1 MLSPVNFRNTLL
13 AMSVV
18 LFSCS
23 KEAKQADEIAAKSF
37 TTESKKINPQQGFI
51 YTMSNEASGNSILSF
66 FQQSNGA
73 LAFQATTASGGNGN
87 GGGLGS
93 QGSLITDQHKN
104 YLFAVNAGSNTISSF
119 KINEDGSL
127 ALAHTISSG
136 GTFPLS
142 LTVHGDILYVVNS
155 TTSNIA
161 GFTIGTGGTLTAI
174 PGSSHPLSMADAGPA
189 EIAFTPDG
197 QRLIVTEKNTNK
209 ITAFEVNSAGLAGN
223 GTSINSAG
231 QTPFGFAFAGNT
243 IVVTEASGGAPNAS
257 TVSAYGTFGSTSL
270 TGGPLATNQTAACWA
285 AATRDGKF
293 AYVTNTGSNT
303 ISSFEVNSNGGLRLI
318 NASEAATG
326 TTPIDIVFSSNELY
340 IYNLN
345 AGSHSISAYKKGGN
359 ETLEKLADVANLPAH
374 AVGLASF

>member
-1 MLSPVNFRNTLL
+1 MLSPVNFRNVLL
-13 AMSVV
+13 AISVV

-37 TTESKKINPQQGFI
+37 TTESKRINPQQGFI

-66 FQQSNGA
+66 FQQSNGTLA
-73 LAFQATTASGGNGN
+73 LQATTASGGNGN

-127 ALAHTISSG
+127 ALVHTISSG

-142 LTVHGDILYVVNS
+142 LTAHGDILYVVNS

-161 GFTIGTGGTLTAI
+161 GFTIGTGGTLTSI
-174 PGSSHPLSMADAGPA
+174 PGSSHPLSTADAGPA

-209 ITAFEVNSAGLAGN
+209 ITSFEVNSAGLAGN

-243 IVVTEASGGAPNAS
+243 IVVTEASGGAPNGS

-285 AATRDGKF
+285 AATRDGRF

-326 TTPIDIVFSSNELY
+326 TTPIDIVFSNNELY

-359 ETLEKLADVANLPAH
+359 ETLEKLADVVSLPAH

>member
-1 MLSPVNFRNTLL
+1 MLSPVNFRNVLL
-13 AMSVV
+13 AISVV

-37 TTESKKINPQQGFI
+37 TTESKRINPQQGFI

-66 FQQSNGA
+66 FQQSNGTLA
-73 LAFQATTASGGNGN
+73 LQATTASGGNGN

-142 LTVHGDILYVVNS
+142 LTAHGDILYVVNS

-161 GFTIGTGGTLTAI
+161 GFTIGTGGTLTSI
-174 PGSSHPLSMADAGPA
+174 PGSSHPLSTADAGPA

-209 ITAFEVNSAGLAGN
+209 ITSFEVNSSGLAGN

-243 IVVTEASGGAPNAS
+243 IVVTEASGGAPNGS
-257 TVSAYGTFGSTSL
+257 TVSAYGTSGSTSL

-285 AATRDGKF
+285 ATTRDGKF

-359 ETLEKLADVANLPAH
+359 ETLEKLADVASLPAH